1 MIELRDVW
9 AGYESGTEVLRGA
22 NLKVADGEWV
32 LLTGESGVGK
42 TTLIRLLTRELKASR
57 GSVLVNGKDL
67 GELPDGKVP
76 VYRQSIGVVFQDFRL
91 LENRNVYENLEL
103 VRHVYSLGKKET
115 ERKIISV
122 LSLLGIRNLF
132 KRMPDQLSGGEKQKV
147 CLARAIM
154 NNPKLLLADEPTG
167 NLDPES
173 SAEIMKLFDLIHR
186 QGTTVIVASHD
197 HDAAYGSRFRECR
210 IEDGRISD
218 IPPENPPQESP

>member
-9 AGYESGTEVLRGA
+9 AGYEPGTEVLRGA
-22 NLKVADGEWV
+22 DLKVADGEWV

-122 LSLLGIRNLF
+122 LSLLGIRDLF

-167 NLDPES
+167 NLDPGRS
-173 SAEIMKLFDLIHR
+173 LEIMRLLGRINEL
-186 QGTTVIVASHD
+186 GTTVVVVTHERD
-197 HDAAYGSRFRECR
+197 LVNRFHKRVVLL
-210 IEDGRISD
+210 EDGLVTGDGIGYD
-218 IPPENPPQESP
+218 AK